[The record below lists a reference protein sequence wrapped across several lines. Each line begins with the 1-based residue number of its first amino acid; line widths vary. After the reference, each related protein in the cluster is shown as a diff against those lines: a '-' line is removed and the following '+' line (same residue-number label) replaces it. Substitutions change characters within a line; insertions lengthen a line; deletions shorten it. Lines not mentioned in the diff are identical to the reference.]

1 MKQSMGGFG
10 GGGREAASGQVPR
23 QRTGARGRAAREG
36 DSSPMLALLA
46 GKLELRGSEATWG
59 RVCIQCVQ
67 SPSSSHP
74 QHHRGKVCS
83 DLDFPSFPQRRGH
96 LTNGILYRVNFSHK
110 KACFSLFLSLSL
122 FLPTTKAWGPQAT
135 CSDDTPISILS
146 SG

>member
-23 QRTGARGRAAREG
+23 QRAGARGRAAREG

-46 GKLELRGSEATWG
+46 GKLEIRGSEATWG

-96 LTNGILYRVNFSHK
+96 LTNGIPYRVNFSHK